1 MWQGLFLISIA
12 QAVFLLSLMMVRI
25 KEKTMDFFLVSLLLV
40 ALAVTNADF
49 FFISSGVYTSF
60 PYAFG
65 SSFGLMLLFGPI
77 FYLYAQGTIHSEYRW
92 RPSVLFHF
100 VPYGVNLLLNIPI
113 YLTASP
119 QKIQFINEL
128 VARPLSASKNLILK
142 FSCLVTVEY
151 RLTKSI

>member
-92 RPSVLFHF
+92 RPS
-100 VPYGVNLLLNIPI
+100 LLMPI
-113 YLTASP
+113 
-119 QKIQFINEL
+119 
-128 VARPLSASKNLILK
+128 LSQPRDRMLLQ
-142 FSCLVTVEY
+142 
-151 RLTKSI
+151 